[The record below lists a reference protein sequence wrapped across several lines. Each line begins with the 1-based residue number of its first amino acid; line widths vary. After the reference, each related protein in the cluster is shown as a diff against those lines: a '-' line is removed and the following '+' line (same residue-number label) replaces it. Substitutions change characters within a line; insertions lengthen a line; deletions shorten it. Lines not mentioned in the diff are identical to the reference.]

1 MPPRPRADRR
11 MALVALAVLFS
22 ASMLAGAE
30 EPEFGPARLL
40 RPAPEQPANAL
51 LMSPGLTPFEPVG
64 VSSRVRR
71 TLLQYEA
78 LAADGAWDEAIE
90 LIERLQTEAGAELTT
105 AADAS
110 VPLKDA
116 TGHERYLT
124 IAQRCQQLL
133 SALPPEGLAAYRARV
148 DRSARQR
155 LDDATARLD
164 AKELEQLVSE
174 FQASEPAAYALL
186 ALGELALERGDYA
199 ASRRWHSRLHP
210 MLWDP
215 FGRPAAMSLAL
226 IDPTADPVQLAD
238 AWTKAK
244 RPAGLPLA
252 PKEDDLLPL
261 ALSRL
266 ALTSI
271 REGDLRR
278 AAAET
283 RLLRALAPEAEG
295 RIAGRVQPLVPALEA
310 MLEAERSAETASQG
324 VGELTW
330 AWAGPVEI
338 EQDEA
343 LPPVAR
349 QGNVIQLNPFGQ
361 LIAAPEVAGE
371 RDADAPPTLDAVV
384 HGSTAYFV
392 EAGKLQQMDLATGEK
407 QRRGV
412 PGISNP
418 LRRGPQPSPGDVAN
432 AEAIMRRLA
441 AANGA
446 RNFIAVPNGM
456 NSRPA
461 AAGISQADP
470 ELSIAGDRLYLRV
483 VESQW
488 PARMRQ
494 PGLPSREELVAIRLD
509 ADAEKLDDEPV
520 RFAPPSDTVV
530 AEGQG
535 PVPQAVG
542 YQFVSTPTV
551 VGDRLYIAVA
561 RPGTRTEIAAAC
573 YAAGSGRLLWKTDLG
588 SGDAAQ
594 GMFGVTAAPP
604 VAAGDTLYLA
614 TNLGA
619 VAALDATTG
628 RLRWLA
634 RYPREG
640 QSMMRYGVAPSPQQQ
655 ATKCVVIGDQV
666 IAAPS
671 DSSRLLAWDTATGA
685 PLWDA
690 DRPRDAAL
698 VGVVQSDTGSAVVLA
713 GRQLASYDTLT
724 GQRRMLWP
732 ESPRSGVRGLGEA
745 AIVGD
750 EVFWPTREAIF
761 AINPL
766 TGGLTRSPIDLSP
779 LGNAGAN
786 LVATHYGLLV
796 CGPDRLRLLAR
807 TEAMAPPEPPEPVSR
822 LREADSVE
830 LAQH

>member
-1 MPPRPRADRR
+1 
-11 MALVALAVLFS
+11 MALLALAVLFS
-22 ASMLAGAE
+22 AGMLVGAE
-30 EPEFGPARLL
+30 EPDFGPARLL
-40 RPAPEQPANAL
+40 RPKPEQPANAL
-51 LMSPGLTPFEPVG
+51 LMSAGLTPFEPLG

-78 LAADGAWDEAIE
+78 LASDGAWDEAIE
-90 LIERLQTEAGAELTT
+90 LVERLQTEAGAELTT
-105 AADAS
+105 AANAS

-116 TGHERYLT
+116 AGHERYIT

-155 LDDATARLD
+155 LDDATSKLD

-174 FQASEPAAYALL
+174 LQASEPAADALL

-199 ASRRWHSRLHP
+199 ASRRWHARLHP
-210 MLWDP
+210 KLWDP
-215 FGRPAAMSLAL
+215 YGRPAAMSLAL
-226 IDPTADPVQLAD
+226 IDPAAEPAQLAE

-244 RPAGLPLA
+244 RPEGLPLA
-252 PKEDDLLPL
+252 PQDDELLPL

-310 MLEAERSAETASQG
+310 MLEAERSAETASPG
-324 VGELTW
+324 FGELTW

-371 RDADAPPTLDAVV
+371 GDADAPPKLDAVV

-392 EAGKLQQMDLATGEK
+392 EAGKLQQLDLATGAKE
-407 QRRGV
+407 RRGV

-418 LRRGPQPSPGDVAN
+418 LRRGSQPSPGDIAN

-446 RNFIAVPNGM
+446 RNFVAVPNGV
-456 NSRPA
+456 NVRPA

-470 ELSIAGDRLYLRV
+470 ELSIAGDKLYVRV
-483 VESQW
+483 IESEW
-488 PARMRQ
+488 HGRMRQ
-494 PGLPSREELVAIRLD
+494 PGFPSREELVAIRLD

-520 RFAPPSDTVV
+520 RFQPPSDTVV

-551 VGDRLYIAVA
+551 VGDRLYIAIA

-573 YAAGSGRLLWKTDLG
+573 YASETGRLLWKTDLG
-588 SGDAAQ
+588 SGDSSQ
-594 GMFGVTAAPP
+594 RMFGVTAAPP
-604 VAAGDTLYLA
+604 VAAGDTLYVA

-619 VAALDATTG
+619 VAALDSSTG

-640 QSMMRYGVAPSPQQQ
+640 QTMMRYGVEPSQQQ

-698 VGVVQSDTGSAVVLA
+698 VGVVQSDAGSAVVLA

-732 ESPRSGVRGLGEA
+732 ESSRSGVRGVGEA

-779 LGNAGAN
+779 IGNAGAN
-786 LVATHYGLLV
+786 IIATNYGLLV

-807 TEAMAPPEPPEPVSR
+807 AEAMAPPEPPEPVSR
-822 LREADSVE
+822 LREASSGE
-830 LAQH
+830 LAQQ

>member
-1 MPPRPRADRR
+1 
-11 MALVALAVLFS
+11 MALVALAVLLS
-22 ASMLAGAE
+22 AASLAGGLAGAE

-51 LMSPGLTPFEPVG
+51 LLSAGLTPFEPLG

-90 LIERLQTEAGAELTT
+90 LVERLQTEAGAELTT
-105 AADAS
+105 AADAT
-110 VPLKDA
+110 VPLKEA
-116 TGHERYLT
+116 AGHERYLT
-124 IAQRCQQLL
+124 ITQRCQQLL

-174 FQASEPAAYALL
+174 LQASEPAADALL

-199 ASRRWHSRLHP
+199 ASRRWHARLHP

-215 FGRPAAMSLAL
+215 YGRPAAMSLAL
-226 IDPTADPVQLAD
+226 IDPTADPVQLAE
-238 AWTKAK
+238 AWTRAK
-244 RPAGLPLA
+244 RPAGVPLA
-252 PKEDDLLPL
+252 PQDDELLPI

-283 RLLRALAPEAEG
+283 RLLHALAPEAEG

-310 MLEAERSAETASQG
+310 MLDAERSAETASQG
-324 VGELTW
+324 FGELTW

-338 EQDEA
+338 EQEEPA
-343 LPPVAR
+343 PLGEFRTGVIHINMLGQGLPAPNIAE
-349 QGNVIQLNPFGQ
+349 NLN
-361 LIAAPEVAGE
+361 
-371 RDADAPPTLDAVV
+371 DAPPTLDAVV

-392 EAGKLQQMDLATGEK
+392 EAGKLQQMDLATGAK
-407 QRRGV
+407 QRQAV

-446 RNFIAVPNGM
+446 RNFVAVPNGM
-456 NSRPA
+456 NSRPV

-470 ELSIAGDRLYLRV
+470 ELSIAGDKLYVRV
-483 VESQW
+483 IESQW
-488 PARMRQ
+488 PGRMRQ
-494 PGLPSREELVAIRLD
+494 PGFPSREELVAIRLD
-509 ADAEKLDDEPV
+509 AEAEKLDDEPV
-520 RFAPPSDTVV
+520 RFQPPSDTVV
-530 AEGQG
+530 ADGQG

-551 VGDRLYIAVA
+551 VSDRLYIAVA

-573 YAAGSGRLLWKTDLG
+573 YAAESGRLLWKTDLG
-588 SGDAAQ
+588 SGDASQ

-619 VAALDATTG
+619 VAALDSSTG

-640 QSMMRYGVAPSPQQQ
+640 HSMMRYGAEPPQQ

-698 VGVVQSDTGSAVVLA
+698 VGVVQSDAGSAVVLA

-786 LVATHYGLLV
+786 IIATNYGLLV

-822 LREADSVE
+822 LREADSAE
-830 LAQH
+830 LAQQ

>member
-1 MPPRPRADRR
+1 
-11 MALVALAVLFS
+11 MALVALAVSFS
-22 ASMLAGAE
+22 AASLAVGLAVAA

-51 LMSPGLTPFEPVG
+51 LMSAGLTPFEPLG

-90 LIERLQTEAGAELTT
+90 LVERLQTEAGAELTT
-105 AADAS
+105 APATTL
-110 VPLKDA
+110 PLKEA
-116 TGHERYLT
+116 EGHERYIT

-133 SALPPEGLAAYRARV
+133 STLPPEGLAVYRARV
-148 DRSARQR
+148 DRTARQG
-155 LDDATARLD
+155 LDDATAKLY
-164 AKELEQLVSE
+164 AKELEQLVNE
-174 FQASEPAAYALL
+174 LQASEPAADALL

-199 ASRRWHSRLHP
+199 ASRRWHARLHP

-215 FGRPAAMSLAL
+215 YGRPAAMSLAL
-226 IDPTADPVQLAD
+226 IDPKADPVQLAA
-238 AWTKAK
+238 AWTGAK
-244 RPAGLPLA
+244 RAAGLPLA
-252 PKEDDLLPL
+252 PQDDQLLPI

-295 RIAGRVQPLVPALEA
+295 RIAGRVQPLAPALEA
-310 MLEAERSAETASQG
+310 MLEAQRPADSATNRF
-324 VGELTW
+324 GELTW
-330 AWAGPVEI
+330 AWAGPVDI

-349 QGNVIQLNPFGQ
+349 QGNVIQLNAFGQ
-361 LIAAPEVAGE
+361 LIAAPEVPSE
-371 RDADAPPTLDAVV
+371 RGNDAPPTLDAVV

-392 EAGKLQQMDLATGEK
+392 EAGKLQQLDLATGAKE
-407 QRRGV
+407 RRGV

-418 LRRGPQPSPGDVAN
+418 LRRGPQPAPGDVAN

-446 RNFIAVPNGM
+446 RNFVAPNFVQAPNGI
-456 NSRPA
+456 NGRPA

-470 ELSIAGDRLYLRV
+470 ELSIAGDSLYVRV

-488 PARMRQ
+488 PGRMRQ
-494 PGLPSREELVAIRLD
+494 PGFPSREELVAIRLNT
-509 ADAEKLDDEPV
+509 DAEKLDDEPV
-520 RFAPPSDTVV
+520 RFAPPSNTVV

-535 PVPQAVG
+535 PVPQMIG
-542 YQFVSTPTV
+542 YHFASTPTV

-573 YAAGSGRLLWKTDLG
+573 YAAESGRLLWKTDLG
-588 SGDAAQ
+588 AGDASQ
-594 GMFGVTAAPP
+594 GMFGVTATPP
-604 VAAGDTLYLA
+604 VAAGDALYVA
-614 TNLGA
+614 TSLGA
-619 VAALDATTG
+619 VAALDSSTG
-628 RLRWLA
+628 RVRWLA

-640 QSMMRYGVAPSPQQQ
+640 QPMMRYGVAPSSPQK
-655 ATKCVVIGDQV
+655 ATKCVVVGDQV

-690 DRPRDAAL
+690 ARPRDAAL
-698 VGVVQSDTGSAVVLA
+698 VGVVQSDAGSAVVLA

-724 GQRRMLWP
+724 GQRRTLWP
-732 ESPRSGVRGLGEA
+732 ESPRSGVRGFGTA

-761 AINPL
+761 AINPI

-779 LGNAGAN
+779 VGSAGAN
-786 LVATHYGLLV
+786 LVPTDYGLLV

-807 TEAMAPPEPPEPVSR
+807 AEAMAPPEPPEPVSR
-822 LREADSVE
+822 LREADSAE